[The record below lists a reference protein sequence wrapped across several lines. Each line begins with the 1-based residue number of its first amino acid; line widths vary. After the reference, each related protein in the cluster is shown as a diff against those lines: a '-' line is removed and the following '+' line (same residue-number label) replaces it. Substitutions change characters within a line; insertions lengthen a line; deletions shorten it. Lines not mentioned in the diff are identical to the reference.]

1 MRNGPLRTFH
11 NRLDH
16 SGEVCLKY
24 PSGPFDTI
32 EKGLNMS
39 DPLKPEPKPDELTQ
53 KTEPEAIQLTE
64 KEAEDISAGAVN
76 AFLQID
82 DVR

>member
-1 MRNGPLRTFH
+1 
-11 NRLDH
+11 
-16 SGEVCLKY
+16 
-24 PSGPFDTI
+24 
-32 EKGLNMS
+32 MS